1 MKRVSAL
8 VLTLVLLAVL
18 PCLALAESRTVTVT
32 ATVTVQ
38 TDPDTATIQF
48 GVVTSARD
56 VAQASAANAAQMDGL
71 IRALA
76 AAGIPEEDVHTSS
89 YYVNTRYNYQKP
101 DEDGNYPIIG
111 YEVSNTLSV
120 TVRNVDQAG
129 SIIDLA
135 LASGATSCNGI
146 SFSSSG
152 AGEASDQALTAA
164 LAEGHRKAALIA
176 ASCGGSLG
184 ELQHVTEVYT
194 SGNVVLSAKRSAM
207 DAAAEPEEAAF
218 GTYINGDSVTFS
230 ATVEM
235 TFELLP

>member
-1 MKRVSAL
+1 MKRLITLVFAL
-8 VLTLVLLAVL
+8 VFLAAL
-18 PCLALAESRTVTVT
+18 PCLSLAEGRSITVT
-32 ATVTVQ
+32 ATATVQ
-38 TDPDTATIQF
+38 ADPDTATIQF
-48 GVVTSARD
+48 GVVTTARE

-120 TVRNVDQAG
+120 TVRDVEQAG
-129 SIIDLA
+129 TVIDLA
-135 LASGATSCNGI
+135 LANGATACHGI
-146 SFSSSG
+146 SFSSSK
-152 AGEASDQALTAA
+152 AGEAGDQALTAA
-164 LAEGHRKAALIA
+164 LAEGRRKAALIA

-194 SGNVVLSAKRSAM
+194 SGNVVLTAKRSAM
-207 DAAAEPEEAAF
+207 DMAAEPEEAAF
-218 GTYINGDSVTFS
+218 GTYISGDSVSFS